1 MPITAPKAMIELTNT
16 IIYLILSMLI
26 PAYINSIQS
35 RTIRSYNKPIKLEP
49 ILLYQK
55 VWLLAQPNK
64 SISLHFIISSS

>member
-35 RTIRSYNKPIKLEP
+35 RTIRSHNKPIKLEP
-49 ILLYQK
+49 IFLYQK